1 MFIFSYA
8 MSPSHPIWCLTAPK
22 NIYILNPKELQCRKR
37 DDTLFALK
45 NGVQYSLRQYWKH
58 NPKEYYKLHKNI

>member
-1 MFIFSYA
+1 
-8 MSPSHPIWCLTAPK
+8 MSPDHQIWCLTAPK

-58 NPKEYYKLHKNI
+58 NPKE